1 MEHRHDANVEIAP
14 IHSKGALRGF
24 LIVNRWPDDTVEWT
38 QFLLLAVRMAAVPN
52 MLPQGST
59 VFRVVEDIPDNSPEH
74 SVGLVLAEGQ
84 LVGAHSLRPGQFA
97 RDVPPGIAVLH
108 PPASTRPTVPDYE
121 TASGCL
127 LLPGLPHL
135 GLSHRAAWIQAD
147 AQGTVT
153 RLQAVDGIDP
163 LDDADTAALNLLIAS

>member
-1 MEHRHDANVEIAP
+1 MTHQHDTNVEVAP
-14 IHSKGALRGF
+14 IQSGGALKGF

-52 MLPQGST
+52 MLPRGST
-59 VFRVVEDIPDNSPEH
+59 VFRVVEDVPDNCPEH
-74 SVGLVLAEGQ
+74 SVGIVLAEGQ
-84 LVGAHSLRPGQFA
+84 LIGEHPLQPGQFA
-97 RDVPPGIAVLH
+97 SELPPGLAVLH

-135 GLSHRAAWIQAD
+135 GLTHRAAWIQAD

-153 RLQAVDGIDP
+153 RLQAVDGINP
-163 LDDADTAALNLLIAS
+163 ADDADTAALSLLIAS